1 VTGRRWTE
9 WAVAGVGVLGL
20 ALARFG
26 PGTQAG
32 RFAAVLGVGLA
43 VGSSVVAL
51 LLKRWGF
58 ARSLQATLAAVGAVF
73 MLRLVLVV
81 VGLLVTKAH
90 GGAWAAY
97 VVGFFA
103 PYLVLQWV
111 EIIDVLA
118 ENRRGR
124 GEG

>member
-1 VTGRRWTE
+1 MTGRRWTD
-9 WAVAGVGVLGL
+9 WAVVGVAAVGGG
-20 ALARFG
+20 LARFCPSTG
-26 PGTQAG
+26 EG
-32 RFAAVLGVGLA
+32 RFAALLGVGLA

-51 LLKRWGF
+51 GLKRWGF
-58 ARSLQATLAAVGAVF
+58 ARSLQATLAVVGAVF

-81 VGLLVTKAH
+81 AGLLVAKTH
-90 GGAWAAY
+90 GGAMAAY

-103 PYLVLQWV
+103 PYLVLQWI
-111 EIIDVLA
+111 EIADALA